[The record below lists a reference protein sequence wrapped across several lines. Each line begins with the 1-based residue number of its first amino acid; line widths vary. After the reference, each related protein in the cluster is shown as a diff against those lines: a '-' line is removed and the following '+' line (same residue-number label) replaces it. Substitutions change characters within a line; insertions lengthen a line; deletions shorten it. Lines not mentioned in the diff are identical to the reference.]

1 MFDVLSERGLVV
13 LITGLITGLLAFA
26 VKIAVKIL
34 GPYVVRHIRDH
45 NAKRDEL
52 VKAIATELGVG
63 FAEIREKRLLAKLK
77 GMALFNSFESDSRS
91 RLNQWPHS
99 EEKIKHA
106 ATAEIDIGARLYIFD
121 YGNKFQNSTQ
131 HTVAAV
137 ESDALMLPAFFLSP
151 KPVGFLKKTVAVLT
165 TGEIQFDQH
174 EGFSKSFVL
183 KGADEEAIRRIFD
196 REMLDLFAER
206 KGQGLHVEATRGL
219 FIVYLGADPTQDR
232 HRFVISRRSNF
243 RKQPGEIHEFM
254 KEVLAIYSAFT
265 ERCSG
270 KSFAATSNGPAKSAD
285 A

>member
-1 MFDVLSERGLVV
+1 M
-13 LITGLITGLLAFA
+13 T
-26 VKIAVKIL
+26 
-34 GPYVVRHIRDH
+34 
-45 NAKRDEL
+45 
-52 VKAIATELGVG
+52 
-63 FAEIREKRLLAKLK
+63 
-77 GMALFNSFESDSRS
+77 LFNSFESGSRS
-91 RLNQWPHS
+91 GLNQWPYS
-99 EEKIKHA
+99 EEEIKHA

-131 HTVAAV
+131 YTVAAV
-137 ESDALMLPAFFLSP
+137 DSDTLMLPAFFLSP
-151 KPVGFLKKTVAVLT
+151 KPVGFFKKTVAALT

-206 KGQGLHVEATRGL
+206 KGQGLHLEVTRGL

-254 KEVLAIYSAFT
+254 KSVGHLLSVY
-265 ERCSG
+265 
-270 KSFAATSNGPAKSAD
+270 
-285 A
+285 